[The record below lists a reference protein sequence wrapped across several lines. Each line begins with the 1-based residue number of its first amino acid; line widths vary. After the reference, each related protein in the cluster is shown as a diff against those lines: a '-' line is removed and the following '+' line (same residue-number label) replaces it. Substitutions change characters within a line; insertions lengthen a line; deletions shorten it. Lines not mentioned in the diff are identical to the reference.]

1 MKYVDE
7 LKTTTM
13 LEFYE
18 KTASTF
24 TILACRAG
32 SDNCNE
38 NWTTRLYQEGA
49 CKPKFNK
56 IPFIFRIF

>member
-1 MKYVDE
+1 MISSE
-7 LKTTTM
+7 NLILKPW
-13 LEFYE
+13 FHE

-49 CKPKFNK
+49 CKE
-56 IPFIFRIF
+56 IFKLRKPS